1 MNNAINYQQQI
12 DELVNLKTPLK
23 RSFGHGLNLKIYDSG
38 NAVWIYRYTYR
49 RKRKEILIGEA
60 FVTAKNLV
68 KLSNCGKLTYE
79 DALLKALEM
88 RRDLKNDRIDPK
100 VAAIKK
106 AKPLETLNDVAN
118 HYFEKGSKK
127 FKHPKIPIRLYDK
140 YVKNT
145 IGRFQI
151 QDITAPYSG
160 GKSSLINTYMRQRQN
175 FNYVTISLASFKSIE
190 QSVGVEGSKAEEK
203 TDNNNLVD
211 ITKIEKSILQQI
223 LYRSDRKDTPNSRF
237 RRIFP
242 TPLSDKTA
250 AFYSSSLLIWIS
262 LLSVYLDDFNL
273 SNLIRS
279 LSENE
284 LSLTGMLDSITSL
297 NLWAFSYLI
306 SVPFLLFRDAIKP
319 LGQYTITKINPLKG
333 DVAFSSKSNDSVF
346 NKYLEEIIYFF
357 EAQKTDI
364 VIFEDLD
371 RFNNSDIF
379 EKLKELNKL
388 INDSNDV
395 KQSVR
400 FVYALKDDVFTGSNR
415 TRNFNRPPIII

>member
-1 MNNAINYQQQI
+1 MTNIELMKTMVKRFLSKLSWKFISKFNLNVESVDQCYPDLAPTDNA
-12 DELVNLKTPLK
+12 ELVEPYIERLDDLLFNRFLT
-23 RSFGHGLNLKIYDSG
+23 I
-38 NAVWIYRYTYR
+38 
-49 RKRKEILIGEA
+49 KEIA
-60 FVTAKNLV
+60 
-68 KLSNCGKLTYE
+68 
-79 DALLKALEM
+79 
-88 RRDLKNDRIDPK
+88 
-100 VAAIKK
+100 
-106 AKPLETLNDVAN
+106 
-118 HYFEKGSKK
+118 
-127 FKHPKIPIRLYDK
+127 
-140 YVKNT
+140 
-145 IGRFQI
+145 
-151 QDITAPYSG
+151 ITAPYSG